1 MALIDGDTAAQRESI
16 AILERLGATAAVN
29 RCREILAARGI
40 TRIPRGPRPSTR
52 ANPMGLTEREIEV
65 LALLAEGL
73 HNAEISERLHRSGKT
88 VEHHVSAI
96 LAKLGVG
103 TRQEAIQVARNTG
116 LLDPAH

>member
-1 MALIDGDTAAQRESI
+1 
-16 AILERLGATAAVN
+16 
-29 RCREILAARGI
+29 
-40 TRIPRGPRPSTR
+40 
-52 ANPMGLTEREIEV
+52 MGLTEREIEILV
-65 LALLAEGL
+65 LLAEGL
-73 HNAEISERLHRSGKT
+73 HNAEISDRLHRSGKT